1 VNHWSKIKARSEIAI
16 ALLLSCAAAGLW
28 IWHPVFGR
36 TRAST
41 SVALSG
47 TPPSTGMGIRAAPP
61 RHKKKGRIVRR
72 VYGHSLVAGG
82 IHSIEELM
90 AVIARDP
97 RLAEHYENFDLSKA
111 RIVTLDH
118 NVVAYVSYRLA
129 KGIYWEAR
137 PSIIAKGEQVIT
149 DGTNFI
155 RVRCG
160 NRISYAPGPTSP
172 GEPKDVD
179 IVVALI
185 PAEPPPVGPI
195 PAIEGPALPAPP
207 LLGHGPT
214 PPGGPWPPIVPV
226 CCVGGGPR
234 PIPQPWYPPHVSADE
249 FPTISLPILG
259 HAYKLP
265 SEDLALLVGVLLVV
279 ALHFVFWT

>member
-1 VNHWSKIKARSEIAI
+1 
-16 ALLLSCAAAGLW
+16 
-28 IWHPVFGR
+28 
-36 TRAST
+36 
-41 SVALSG
+41 
-47 TPPSTGMGIRAAPP
+47 
-61 RHKKKGRIVRR
+61 
-72 VYGHSLVAGG
+72 VAGG
-82 IHSIEELM
+82 IHSITELM

-97 RLAEHYENFDLSKA
+97 RLAEHYKNFDLSKA
-111 RIVTLDH
+111 HIVTLDH
-118 NVVAYVSYRLA
+118 SVVAYVSYRLA

-185 PAEPPPVGPI
+185 PEGPPPVGPI
-195 PAIEGPALPAPP
+195 PAIKGPPLPPPP

-214 PPGGPWPPIVPV
+214 RPGGPWPPIVPI

-234 PIPQPWYPPHVSADE
+234 PIPSPWYPPPHISADE